1 MVLPAE
7 AFYHSKHG
15 SKLEFLSPK
24 LSTYRSNFCL
34 ASGARRLLAS
44 NKQRSCLPSCRP
56 CFSHLDHP
64 RDLVPGWLEVDGV
77 SEVAADWWC
86 HTLGYSLNGFPLNG
100 ISGDGIVFVAERIRE
115 KEKLV
120 FKIQEEDLRCSHDC
134 MSFLRKNLFFLDV

>member
-64 RDLVPGWLEVDGV
+64 RDLVPGWLEIDGV
-77 SEVAADWWC
+77 SEVAADWCSGVFSKW
-86 HTLGYSLNGFPLNG
+86 FPPQWHL
-100 ISGDGIVFVAERIRE
+100 IVFVAERIRE
-115 KEKLV
+115 KEKFL
-120 FKIQEEDLRCSHDC
+120 FKMQEEDLRCSHDC
-134 MSFLRKNLFFLDV
+134 MSFLRKISSSWMFKFIPS

>member
-64 RDLVPGWLEVDGV
+64 RDLVPGWLEMTG
-77 SEVAADWWC
+77 A
-86 HTLGYSLNGFPLNG
+86 LGYSLNGFPLNG
-100 ISGDGIVFVAERIRE
+100 ISGDGIVFVAETNQGEEEIPLQDARRGFAM
-115 KEKLV
+115 LSGLHV
-120 FKIQEEDLRCSHDC
+120 FLA
-134 MSFLRKNLFFLDV
+134 